1 MIDRYSKTE
10 MKKIWSIENKFQTY
24 LQVELAVC
32 EAYQKTGLISK
43 EILDEIK
50 TKASF
55 EIKRIEEIEAE
66 VKHDFIAFL
75 TNVNEHVGVNSRFI
89 HVGLT
94 SSDVID
100 TALALQLKQ
109 ANAIIEKDLKNLINL
124 LAQKAL
130 QYKETICIGRSHGI
144 HAEPMTFGLKLC
156 NWLEIMKRNLQR
168 FTYAKNE
175 IATGQ
180 ISGPVGTYSNI
191 SPEIEKISC
200 QILGLKPASI
210 STQIIQRDLHANYL
224 QVLALI
230 ASTIEQFAVELRHLQ
245 RSEVLEVEEGFS
257 KGQKGSSA
265 MPHKKNPIS
274 GENLT
279 GLARIVRANSFAA
292 LENVV
297 LWHER
302 DISHSSA
309 ERIIFPDSTILI
321 DYMLTRF
328 SNLLENLVI
337 NEKKMLENTTLF
349 GGCIFSQ
356 KILLALVEKGLSRE
370 EAYKIVQKNAL
381 NAWGKPAGNV
391 KENLLKDPEISKYL
405 TKKEVNKLFLI
416 KDYLKNIDAIYKR
429 LGLI

>member
-75 TNVNEHVGVNSRFI
+75 TNINEHVGVNSRFI

-381 NAWGKPAGNV
+381 NAWGKPAGNF